1 MKEDRFTQL
10 ALEAVLCKDA
20 QKKEAILQE
29 VYRIENERIKARM
42 DEERRA
48 RIRRHFQT
56 LLTKKETAK
65 LPMTEEP
72 MTEEEE
78 RELAFQWGMT
88 RDFQEFMKIGRK
100 LFPEM
105 SEEDLVK
112 AFGLPLEDSQSK

>member
-1 MKEDRFTQL
+1 MKEDKYTRL
-10 ALEAVLCKDA
+10 LLEVVLCDNPHERE
-20 QKKEAILQE
+20 QLWQE
-29 VYRIENERIKARM
+29 VSKVE

-48 RIRRHFQT
+48 RIRRHFQA

-65 LPMTEEP
+65 LPMIEEP

-88 RDFQEFMKIGRK
+88 RDFHEFMEIGRK
-100 LFPEM
+100 LFPEA
-105 SEEDLVK
+105 SKEDLVK